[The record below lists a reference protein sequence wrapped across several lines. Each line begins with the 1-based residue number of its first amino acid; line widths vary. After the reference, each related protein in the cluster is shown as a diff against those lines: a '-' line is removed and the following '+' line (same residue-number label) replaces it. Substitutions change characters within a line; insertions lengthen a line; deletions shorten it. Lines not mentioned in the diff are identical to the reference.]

1 MIGEAQLRAALEA
14 IPTRV
19 ALLDRDRRYIYVN
32 RHYIEFAGKTEADI
46 LGHTEQEVLAE
57 EGFATI
63 YPQGAR
69 ALAGEVTPWEGWI
82 KYRQGRR
89 YLQRY
94 CVPLLGDDGAIA
106 GYFVFNRDLTALKL
120 SEQALAEQLAARTES
135 QALNAAIVAAALDCI
150 IAIDEAG
157 HIIEFN
163 PAAEATFGYRR
174 TEALGRSIA
183 ELVVPPALRQQHL
196 DGFER
201 YIKGGEP
208 RILGRRVDIEAMRA
222 NGEVFPVELTITE
235 VRLPERRLFTAHLR
249 DLSQKRANEAEILR
263 QREALQQ
270 SEKMAAVGSLLAGVA
285 HELNNPLSIVI
296 GNAQMLTDTASTLSP
311 ELDAR
316 AQRVQAAAERCGRIV
331 RSFLAMAR
339 RRERQERPVALHE
352 LIDGPLEMLAYG
364 LRAAGIEV
372 TIDIPEGLPPL
383 LCDPDQ
389 MQQVLINLLTNA
401 RQALEG
407 HPAPRRVRIVARTT
421 GNWTLLE
428 IADNGPGVA
437 QSIRARVFDPFFTT
451 KPPGAGSGIGLGLS
465 RGIVEAHGGTLSLE
479 PAGGSGAR
487 FLIRLPMGKV
497 SEPLSAVAADAA
509 HRGDADRG
517 SSVLIIDDEVEV
529 ARLLS
534 ELLDGQGFR
543 CEMAHDGAAAQAKL
557 RQRDY
562 DAILCDLRMPEVD
575 GPALF
580 AWLGET
586 KPHLRQRIAFVTAD
600 ALGAAGS
607 DFLAHANRPI
617 LEKPFLPGEL
627 RRLMGELG
635 CTARS

>member
-32 RHYIEFAGKTEADI
+32 RHYIEFAGKTEAEI

-57 EGFATI
+57 EGFATLH
-63 YPQGAR
+63 PQGER
-69 ALAGEVTPWEGWI
+69 ALTGEVIPWEGWLE
-82 KYRQGRR
+82 YRQGRR

-94 CVPLLGDDGAIA
+94 CAPLLGDDGTIA

-120 SEQALAEQLAARTES
+120 SEQALAEQLAARTASE
-135 QALNAAIVAAALDCI
+135 ALNAAIIAAALDCI

-157 HIIEFN
+157 NVVEFN

-174 TEALGRSIA
+174 AEAIGRPIV
-183 ELVVPPALRQQHL
+183 ELIVPPSLRQRHV
-196 DGFER
+196 DGFSR
-201 YIKGGEP
+201 YLKGGEP
-208 RILGRRVDIEAMRA
+208 RILGRRIEIEGMRA

-235 VRLPERRLFTAHLR
+235 VSVPERRIFTAHLR
-249 DLSQKRANEAEILR
+249 DITVRRANEAEIRR
-263 QREALQQ
+263 QREALEQ

-296 GNAQMLTDTASTLSP
+296 GNAQILTEAAATISP

-331 RSFLAMAR
+331 RTFLAMAR
-339 RRERQERPVALHE
+339 RRERQQRPVALRE
-352 LIDGPLEMLAYG
+352 LIDGPLQMLAYG

-372 TIDIPEGLPPL
+372 ALDIPDGLPPL

-389 MQQVLINLLTNA
+389 LQQVVINLVTNA

-407 HPAPRRVRIVARTT
+407 QPAPRRVRIATHRE
-421 GNWTLLE
+421 GEWTLLE
-428 IADNGPGVA
+428 IADNGPGVPEP
-437 QSIRARVFDPFFTT
+437 IRSRVFDPFFTT
-451 KPPGAGSGIGLGLS
+451 KPLGAGSGIGLGLS
-465 RGIVEAHGGTLSLE
+465 RGIVEAHGGTLTLAPSD
-479 PAGGSGAR
+479 GGGAR
-487 FLIRLPMGKV
+487 FLIRLP
-497 SEPLSAVAADAA
+497 LSKAPAPAPEVTAGAAQRVATREERSA
-509 HRGDADRG
+509 
-517 SSVLIIDDEVEV
+517 LIIDDEVEV
-529 ARLLS
+529 ARLLA
-534 ELLDGQGFR
+534 ELLTGMGFR
-543 CEMAHDGAAAQAKL
+543 CEMVHDGAAAQARL

-562 DAILCDLRMPEVD
+562 DAILCDVRMPEVD

-586 KPHLRQRIAFVTAD
+586 KPYLRERIAFVTAD
-600 ALGAAGS
+600 TLGQAAGE
-607 DFLAHANRPI
+607 FLAQANRPI
-617 LEKPFLPGEL
+617 LEKPFVPTEL
-627 RRLMGELG
+627 RQLMGELCG
-635 CTARS
+635 PRAT